1 MMHAMT
7 TRALWCRSGPPA
19 RSQPRP
25 VPDELLAFH
34 RMLPGYAPT
43 PLVELPEVA
52 ARLRVGRVLVKDE
65 SDRLGLP
72 AFKMLGASWAV
83 ARAVRARVGGT
94 SLEPESLRRRV
105 AESGVRVLLCTATA
119 GNHGRAVARTARL
132 LGTLA
137 RIWMPAATPEHL
149 RSAIEGEGADVVVVD
164 GDYDD
169 AVRAASAAAAGDADA
184 VLVQDTAL
192 DGHDDGEMLARIV
205 EGYATLLHEV
215 RAELG
220 REPDAVVVPVG
231 VGSLALATA
240 TYGAAPLLTVE
251 PTQAACLL
259 TSLVHGEPRTVRT
272 GRTAVAA
279 LNAGTVSAAAWPV
292 LRHRVAAAVAVP
304 DEAALDAARQ
314 LHAAG
319 VAAGPCGGAALA
331 GLEHA
336 LAEPGARAALG
347 VDEGSCI
354 AVLSTDGAVS

>member
-7 TRALWCRSGPPA
+7 TPALWCRSGPPA
-19 RSQPRP
+19 PSQPRP

-34 RMLPGYAPT
+34 GMLPGYAPT
-43 PLVELPEVA
+43 PLVELPDVA

-83 ARAVRARVGGT
+83 ARAVRTRVGGT

-105 AESGVRVLLCTATA
+105 AESGERVLLCTATA
-119 GNHGRAVARTARL
+119 GNHGRAVARTGRL

-137 RIWMPAATPEHL
+137 RVWMPAATPDHL
-149 RSAIEGEGADVVVVD
+149 RSAIEGEGADVVLVD

-169 AVRAASAAAAGDADA
+169 AVQAAGAAAARDADA
-184 VLVQDTAL
+184 ILVQDTAL
-192 DGHDDGEMLARIV
+192 DDDDGDVLAWIV

-220 REPDAVVVPVG
+220 REPDAVVAPVG

-279 LNAGTVSAAAWPV
+279 LNAGTVSVAAWPV

-304 DEAALDAARQ
+304 DDAALDAARR

-331 GLEHA
+331 GLDRA

-347 VDEGSCI
+347 VNEGSCVV
-354 AVLSTDGAVS
+354 VLSTDGAVS